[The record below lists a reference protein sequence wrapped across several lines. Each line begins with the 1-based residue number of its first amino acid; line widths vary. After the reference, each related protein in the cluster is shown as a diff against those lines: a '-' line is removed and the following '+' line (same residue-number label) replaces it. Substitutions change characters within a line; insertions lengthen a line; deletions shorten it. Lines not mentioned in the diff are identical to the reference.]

1 MQALASSRCA
11 VRVQPVAPA
20 SMSRGSMV
28 VVAAVPK
35 KKMSKMKTDIRKA
48 AWKAKV
54 LPYVEKAFYMAN
66 LALQQGGG
74 NRKSSDKDMA
84 IAAPGSETA
93 APVAEAPPAEGSQ

>member
-11 VRVQPVAPA
+11 LRVQPVAPA
-20 SMSRGSMV
+20 SVSRGSMV

-54 LPYVEKAFYMAN
+54 LPAAEKALFLAK
-66 LALQQGGG
+66 LALQKDGS
-74 NRKSSDKDMA
+74 RESRDKDMS
-84 IAAPGSETA
+84 IAAPGGGEA
-93 APVAEAPPAEGSQ
+93 APAEAPPAESSQ